1 MTMPTTKLTIDVR
14 KAFDAGI
21 GTYIRQVVPRVLDRL
36 GAHVQPTLLVP
47 AGELEMR
54 YAWLARPG
62 LEFVP
67 MVAAPLSVAEQLEL
81 RRCVEASSLFWA
93 TSLAHPVGRSTPMV
107 ATVYDVAQL
116 ALGRSAGVSTALAM
130 AARILL
136 SSQRRGALALMAISD
151 FTRREFIRLV
161 GAPQSGPIVVTPLGV
176 DTSWFAAGQQRDA
189 RIARP
194 YFVSVGSVRPHK
206 NIERLVHAF
215 AGVAEALPHALVVV
229 GLDQMRGAH
238 RQWLADLPQVV
249 QSRIR
254 FTGVLEEGEL
264 KALIAGADALVFP
277 SLYEGFGLPALEA
290 MAAGCPV
297 LASSAASLPEVCGSA
312 AAEMFDPY
320 SIEQMA
326 DVLLRQARRTPTEF
340 KAIVEEGRARAA
352 GFTWDRTADLTA
364 AVIERCIAQ
373 AGLAKLSP

>member
-1 MTMPTTKLTIDVR
+1 M
-14 KAFDAGI
+14 
-21 GTYIRQVVPRVLDRL
+21 
-36 GAHVQPTLLVP
+36 
-47 AGELEMR
+47 
-54 YAWLARPG
+54 
-62 LEFVP
+62 
-67 MVAAPLSVAEQLEL
+67 L
-81 RRCVEASSLFWA
+81 RA
-93 TSLAHPVGRSTPMV
+93 PMV

-176 DTSWFAAGQQRDA
+176 DTSWFDAGRQHDA
-189 RIARP
+189 RIARS
-194 YFVSVGSVRPHK
+194 YFVCVGSVRPHK
-206 NIERLVHAF
+206 NIERLVQAF
-215 AGVAEALPHALVVV
+215 ARVSEALPHALVVV

-238 RQWLADLPQVV
+238 REWLANLPQGV

-254 FTGVLEEGEL
+254 FTGAVEEGEL

-297 LASSAASLPEVCGSA
+297 LASNAASLPEVCGDA

-326 DVLLRQARRTPTEF
+326 NVLLRQARRTSAEF
-340 KAIVEEGRARAA
+340 KAIVEKGRARAA

-373 AGLAKLSP
+373 ADRATLAP